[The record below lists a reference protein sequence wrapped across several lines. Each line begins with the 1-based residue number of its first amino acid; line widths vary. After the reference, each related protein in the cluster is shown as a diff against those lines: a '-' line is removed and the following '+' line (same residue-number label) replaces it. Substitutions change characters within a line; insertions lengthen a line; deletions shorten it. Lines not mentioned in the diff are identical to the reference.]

1 MNKYTKKQQ
10 EQINMWSK
18 VEEELTNKLIEVNE
32 ELRILYG
39 HSMNIYNS
47 DEILEFTDLR
57 KKIVNRLH
65 FASKR
70 REEAM
75 QAKTL
80 YEKKKM
86 ELAEIKEKWGF

>member
-10 EQINMWSK
+10 EQIDIWSK
-18 VEEELTNKLIEVNE
+18 AGEELTNKLIEVNE
-32 ELRILYG
+32 KLRVLYS
-39 HSMNIYNS
+39 HSTSVYDS
-47 DEILEFTDLR
+47 DEILELLDLR
-57 KKIVNRLH
+57 KKIVNRLN

-70 REEAM
+70 CEEAM

-80 YEKKKM
+80 YEKKKK